1 MPTKTYKHTDIE
13 VKIVPIKP
21 EALQLSGCRG
31 VVLYQKFRLLSR
43 FLFLFLCQVSL
54 KAFSIFT
61 VVSGNNCPCREKSV
75 PHSLSQLF
83 DDLSAKR
90 QPGRKLH
97 DYHDSNAFFRQK
109 KHRCM
114 LFLFSKKMFSVVK
127 RPCPFDFYYSLQFE
141 CVCFHSHPYKKNVL
155 LLFPGDNPVS
165 RNFNNIQIN
174 LLGCVIL

>member
-1 MPTKTYKHTDIE
+1 M
-13 VKIVPIKP
+13 
-21 EALQLSGCRG
+21 
-31 VVLYQKFRLLSR
+31 FFF
-43 FLFLFLCQVSL
+43 FLIFLCQVSL

-75 PHSLSQLF
+75 PHSLSKLY

-127 RPCPFDFYYSLQFE
+127 RACTFDFYYSLQFK
-141 CVCFHSHPYKKNVL
+141 CVCFLSHPYKKKKKKL
-155 LLFPGDNPVS
+155 LLFPGDNSVN

-174 LLGCVIL
+174 PLGCVTL